1 MEPRPQVSMGQQVHP
16 KTGHEVRE
24 RPREPGLQLQVAQ
37 DQHGDQGRPDL
48 HFHRVGAGAHQGLDR
63 EILLE
68 GLEEQFDLPAV
79 FVDLGNG
86 GGPERELIGQKDQD
100 LFCLGAPALH
110 PTQEHRALLLR
121 LRAGETDRVV
131 VENRPALRKRMLLD
145 HLVDGMV
152 LHAGATH
159 HAATAPAGSQSPG
172 SRSSLPD
179 SDPRSGSAPRPP
191 SQRQGD
197 WSFCEMDPPDYQTQE
212 VVGRKTGT

>member
-1 MEPRPQVSMGQQVHP
+1 MGQQVHP
-16 KTGHEVRE
+16 KQGHEVRE

-100 LFCLGAPALH
+100 LFCLGARALH
-110 PTQEHRALLLR
+110 RDGVGTLR
-121 LRAGETDRVV
+121 TRRQGF
-131 VENRPALRKRMLLD
+131 KSIQ
-145 HLVDGMV
+145 
-152 LHAGATH
+152 
-159 HAATAPAGSQSPG
+159 AATAVRLKPIPCREVINPLFWNTSIDVLFGYENSRIEYAHETNTVSQ
-172 SRSSLPD
+172 REVLK
-179 SDPRSGSAPRPP
+179 GSA
-191 SQRQGD
+191 G
-197 WSFCEMDPPDYQTQE
+197 
-212 VVGRKTGT
+212 